1 MKFSDLENGMAV
13 KFNNGAIGMVYKGF
27 MTYDYIICNTGEYIA
42 RNGADLD
49 DSLESLKIKEV
60 RSVQPYCNETLLNP
74 NKMFLL
80 GDVVWKQPETV
91 EMTLAEV
98 CKALGKDIKIIK

>member
-1 MKFSDLENGMAV
+1 MAV

-27 MTYDYIICNTGEYIA
+27 MTYDYIICNTGEYLS
-42 RNGADLD
+42 RKGADLE

-60 RSVQPYCNETLLNP
+60 RSVQTYCNETFLNP
-74 NKMFLL
+74 NKMFLC
-80 GDVVWKQPETV
+80 GYVVWQQPETV